1 MANNTRQRQGRDFI
15 ELENPLKNAEMA
27 LESNCNQIDGILNNG
42 ADDDQKKES
51 IFKRLE
57 EIKSKYPR
65 SAEPVDGHE
74 PPERGLF

>member
-1 MANNTRQRQGRDFI
+1 MENNTRQRQGRDFI
-15 ELENPLKNAEMA
+15 EPENPLKSAEMA
-27 LESNCNQIDGILNNG
+27 LEANCNQIDGILNNG

-57 EIKSKYPR
+57 LLKAKHPQTPS
-65 SAEPVDGHE
+65 PVDGHE